1 MAERPNYTLDENPTY
16 TEEIPALQNDDPASA
31 NDVFNPLITKI
42 LNNQKANHLLANG
55 AQNTA
60 NGAKQIADAAIPK
73 NQLGMANGV
82 PTLDSS
88 GKIPKS
94 QLPTTGGYVRQSSS
108 PNDSSLL
115 WIDSG
120 DSNKMKYYNG
130 SSWVP
135 VPATWG

>member
-1 MAERPNYTLDENPTY
+1 MADRPNYTLDSNPTY
-16 TEEIPALQNDDPASA
+16 TEAIPTLLNDDPASA
-31 NDVFNPLITKI
+31 SDVFNPLITKI
-42 LNNQKANHLLANG
+42 LNNQKANHQLAQAAKSSADSAGQTAGKAVPLTQKG
-55 AQNTA
+55 A
-60 NGAKQIADAAIPK
+60 
-73 NQLGMANGV
+73 ANGV

-88 GKIPKS
+88 GKIPKA

-108 PNDSSLL
+108 PSDSSLL

-120 DSNKMKYYNG
+120 HSNILKYYNG